1 MLARIGAGESIEVS
15 AVECGDGV
23 VSGTVGSMIMLFGS
37 EIDLL
42 SRVGP
47 ERDGWIISSETL
59 SANLCW
65 GSGARCR
72 KDTESSRSE
81 GYFTFA

>member
-1 MLARIGAGESIEVS
+1 MLARIGAGESIELS
-15 AVECGDGV
+15 AVEFGEV
-23 VSGTVGSMIMLFGS
+23 VSGTVGSMVMLLGS
-37 EIDLL
+37 GIALL

-47 ERDGWIISSETL
+47 ERDGRIILSGTL
-59 SANLCW
+59 SAILCW

-72 KDTESSRSE
+72 KDTESSRPE